1 MLSYYLKSK
10 LHMAVVTDA
19 NLAYEGSLTVDSHL
33 MKLARLQPFEKILVA
48 NCDNGNRFETY
59 VIEGQRGSGS
69 VCLNGPAALLGK
81 PGDKIIVMAFCALS
95 ADEAA
100 GHQPSIVRIA
110 EGNRPIA
117 SFEPELKLTR
127 P

>member
-1 MLSYYLKSK
+1 MVSQYLKSK

-33 MKLARLQPFEKILVA
+33 MKLAGLRPFEKVLVA

-59 VIEGQRGSGS
+59 VIEGQSGSGS
-69 VCLNGPAALLGK
+69 ICLNGAAALLGK

-95 ADEAA
+95 AEEAA
-100 GHQPSIVRIA
+100 GHQPRMVRIA
-110 EGNRPIA
+110 EGNRPIV
-117 SFEPELKLTR
+117 SFEPELE
-127 P
+127 